1 MKTRQGKSIKI
12 NKSSTTIVAENP
24 YTSSANEST
33 KIIASLKKVLKDR
46 FSDNSRSPY
55 VSAKNILVQNMQ
67 DTGRL
72 IKLSA
77 TGKKE
82 SIILKDLL
90 PGPISPHISTA
101 IHRFPSYFPKIRQ
114 NDRFSLNKKLIDIN
128 SMFSSTR
135 YNLKN
140 LEMSED
146 LDLNAKILHS
156 TEDFKAKTW
165 VENIISFK
173 EKKKNRLSLI
183 EDLKFAN
190 NIFRD
195 LIIRLKS
202 TGKENESI
210 VLDKFWRFVLETFDN
225 HIDLIHKNLQKTEKL
240 VENSQKA
247 SEKIIKLKTEWEKK
261 DPDKGKNDNFIA
273 KNDIFIAKNQLL
285 GKEKEEIKIFLPFV
299 EKVYARI
306 DDLASLCW
314 KSEKVLKKSE
324 DDEKVVEEKI
334 IKMREKKRNGSMDPP
349 ILNIS
354 STTEEHLNIIS
365 KPR

>member
-1 MKTRQGKSIKI
+1 MKARQGKSIKI
-12 NKSSTTIVAENP
+12 NKSSSIIALENP

-33 KIIASLKKVLKDR
+33 KIIASLKKVLKDK
-46 FSDNSRSPY
+46 FSDNTRSPY

-67 DTGRL
+67 DTGRH

-82 SIILKDLL
+82 PIILKDLL
-90 PGPISPHISTA
+90 PGPISPHILSA
-101 IHRFPSYFPKIRQ
+101 HHRFPNYFPKIRQ
-114 NDRFSLNKKLIDIN
+114 NDRVSLNKKLNCNLNIN

-135 YNLKN
+135 YSLKN
-140 LEMSED
+140 LEMSDD

-156 TEDFKAKTW
+156 AEDLKAKTW
-165 VENIISFK
+165 VENVISLK
-173 EKKKNRLSLI
+173 EKKKSRLTLI

-225 HIDLIHKNLQKTEKL
+225 HLDLINKNIQKTEKL
-240 VENSQKA
+240 CENSQKT
-247 SEKIIKLKTEWEKK
+247 SEQIIKFKGEMQNR
-261 DPDKGKNDNFIA
+261 DHDKGKND
-273 KNDIFIAKNQLL
+273 IFIVKNSMQ
-285 GKEKEEIKIFLPFV
+285 GKEKEENDKILPFIG
-299 EKVYARI
+299 KVYTCI

-314 KSEKVLKKSE
+314 KNEKTLKKSK
-324 DDEKVVEEKI
+324 DDEKVGEEKI
-334 IKMREKKRNGSMDPP
+334 MKMRKKKRNGSMDSPV
-349 ILNIS
+349 LNIS
-354 STTEEHLNIIS
+354 SISEEHLNIIT
-365 KPR
+365 KPG